1 MSLSPALDWIALI
14 PNPLNDERVR
24 GRKNDEGSLPSFYS
38 SGGERRAA
46 PRESERQEL
55 GRWRERMEAEMEM
68 EGVDRKTR
76 RGSERERTE
85 RPNHGKIERRIKRQ
99 IRRRPKTKVTLKD
112 F

>member
-38 SGGERRAA
+38 SSGERRAA

-68 EGVDRKTR
+68 EGGRWRELIEKQEEGQKEKEQRDRI
-76 RGSERERTE
+76 TE
-85 RPNHGKIERRIKRQ
+85 K
-99 IRRRPKTKVTLKD
+99 PKTK
-112 F
+112 